1 MSGDLSDA
9 VFMVK
14 SSEVREEIIRE
25 LYGESLVRPSEII
38 DVVQSRTGTSKANFY
53 KNLKALLGDSE
64 DVQLVE
70 KMDGSGR
77 TTLYQLTGRG
87 ETVAEELDLDLA
99 DADDEAA
106 STDDATA
113 PGLPQTKEEA
123 RQMLRDSPLTLEEI
137 AELLEEVEQVRQW
150 SE

>member
-77 TTLYQLTGRG
+77 TTLYQLTERG
-87 ETVAEELDLDLA
+87 EAVAEELDLDLI
-99 DADDEAA
+99 ADDEAA